1 MVKHRRDLVSK
12 IHFPIFDAVVSF
24 FWKNLSH
31 PGVVKPHHHKAKFW
45 LAKVAISSHHARALQ
60 GRYGHKI
67 YDSHKRVK
75 AF

>member
-24 FWKNLSH
+24 WKNEVIQVQSNHTIIKLNF
-31 PGVVKPHHHKAKFW
+31 AW

-67 YDSHKRVK
+67 YDSHKRV
-75 AF
+75 

>member
-12 IHFPIFDAVVSF
+12 IHFPIFDAVASF
-24 FWKNLSH
+24 FLEKRSH
-31 PGVVKPHHHKAKFW
+31 LVVVKPHHHKAKFW